1 MKAVILAGG
10 EGKRL
15 KIVTGGTPKPM
26 APVLGVPV
34 MERIVHLLRQN
45 GFTEMCAALC
55 YRPEAIMEHF
65 GDGARFGVRMEY
77 RVQPDPIGTAGSVL
91 QCRDY

>member
-10 EGKRL
+10 EGTRL
-15 KIVTGGTPKPM
+15 KIVTGETPKPM

-45 GFTEMCAALC
+45 GFTELCAALC
-55 YRPEAIMEHF
+55 
-65 GDGARFGVRMEY
+65 
-77 RVQPDPIGTAGSVL
+77 
-91 QCRDY
+91 

>member
-10 EGKRL
+10 EGTRL

-45 GFTEMCAALC
+45 GFTELCAALC
-55 YRPEAIMEHF
+55 YRPEAIM
-65 GDGARFGVRMEY
+65 GGACCSAGISM
-77 RVQPDPIGTAGSVL
+77 GTRIFS
-91 QCRDY
+91 